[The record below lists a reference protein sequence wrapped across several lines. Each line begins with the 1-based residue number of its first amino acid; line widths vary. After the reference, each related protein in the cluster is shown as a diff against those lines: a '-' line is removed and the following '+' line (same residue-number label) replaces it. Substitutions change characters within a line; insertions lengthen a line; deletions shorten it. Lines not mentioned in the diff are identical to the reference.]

1 MFLSKRM
8 RVTFCALTM
17 VLSMHEPTQ
26 ASQLPDGVTLPDGV
40 ELPDNFKLPD
50 GIEIPEG
57 FEITEDMVQQYL
69 KYLEDSEDSEKEI
82 GGDQWFKQLANEHP
96 NANLQMNVKKVDTAS
111 ANEQAEFNDKF
122 LDTFM
127 NKEVILPTIGVILAI
142 VAIWAFMTKCGK
154 RKCCKDSKKQNSD
167 QLETRKS
174 VKSSSEH
181 GQSEQPRS
189 SSDDIENYNQ
199 QNNTNLASEKSSS
212 SLGGAATI
220 HNK

>member
-1 MFLSKRM
+1 MFFSERM

-17 VLSMHEPTQ
+17 MLSMLEPTQ
-26 ASQLPDGVTLPDGV
+26 ASQLPDGVILPEGV
-40 ELPDNFKLPD
+40 ELPDNFKLPE

-57 FEITEDMVQQYL
+57 FEITEDMIQQYL
-69 KYLEDSEDSEKEI
+69 KYLEDQEDGENEM
-82 GGDQWFKQLANEHP
+82 GGDQWFKQLASDHP

-154 RKCCKDSKKQNSD
+154 RKCCKDSKKRDSD
-167 QLETRKS
+167 QLQTRKS
-174 VKSSSEH
+174 VKSSSDRSH
-181 GQSEQPRS
+181 SEQPRS
-189 SSDDIENYNQ
+189 SSDDIEKYNQ
-199 QNNTNLASEKSSS
+199 
-212 SLGGAATI
+212 
-220 HNK
+220 